1 MPVTDH
7 QMATLRSQLTGRI
20 DEHRRLLSQMDHA
33 AANRYVSLLI
43 AAFFE
48 AAIRRFVRDG
58 SPVDDTE
65 IIKFVASV
73 RNRLADPGDL
83 DAQVALTLIKIAI
96 DKLPVEAQKG
106 ISLDVS
112 NGTRIILL
120 SGMVGALNL
129 SPDQLEEFLN
139 AARAMTDKA
148 FP

>member
-7 QMATLRSQLTGRI
+7 QMATLRAQLTGRI
-20 DEHRRLLSQMDHA
+20 DEHRRLLSQMDRA
-33 AANRYVSLLI
+33 AANRYVSLVI

-73 RNRLADPGDL
+73 RHRLADPGDL
-83 DAQVALTLIKIAI
+83 DAQVAVTLIKIAI
-96 DKLPVEAQKG
+96 DKLPAEAQKG
-106 ISLDVS
+106 ISIDVS
-112 NGTRIILL
+112 NATRIILL
-120 SGMVGALNL
+120 SGMVGAVNL
-129 SPDQLEEFLN
+129 SPDQLEEFLD